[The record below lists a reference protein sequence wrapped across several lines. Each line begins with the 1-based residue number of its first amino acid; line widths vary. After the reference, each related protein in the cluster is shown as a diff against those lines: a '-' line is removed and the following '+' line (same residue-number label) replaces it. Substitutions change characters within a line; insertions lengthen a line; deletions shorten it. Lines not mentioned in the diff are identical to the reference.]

1 MHTHDSP
8 SDRSSPKSKNSTT
21 PPQSIP
27 QPRRHTIKASKGA
40 EASVSLSYRHI
51 HSFPFPHIIKHNS
64 QPRPCCPLLAVV
76 VTHPPIPQR
85 VLSHPSFSSPKKK
98 KGGGGAKM
106 RRGKLSRSLMKRP
119 SIRARFPRLECEQVP
134 CHIMCVLCKC
144 APASVVGDDG
154 KRTLAPDVGT
164 PKPHSPITQH
174 QHQHPQPNNHCATR
188 PSQTPCIDEY

>member
-1 MHTHDSP
+1 MVPKPGIRQSRPDNQPPNRNLDNTHQETSTTNSSKPNQNKLYLPMHTHDSP
-8 SDRSSPKSKNSTT
+8 SERSSPKSKNSTT

-85 VLSHPSFSSPKKK
+85 FLSHPSFSSPKKK
-98 KGGGGAKM
+98 RGGGGDK
-106 RRGKLSRSLMKRP
+106 
-119 SIRARFPRLECEQVP
+119 
-134 CHIMCVLCKC
+134 
-144 APASVVGDDG
+144 
-154 KRTLAPDVGT
+154 
-164 PKPHSPITQH
+164 TQ
-174 QHQHPQPNNHCATR
+174 R
-188 PSQTPCIDEY
+188 